1 MENIINALSWI
12 DSAAATVWILLTI
25 IMFWLLYKVYD
36 IEGRKHPVFGYGV
49 FLLILVWLYPL
60 YTFLFNQ
67 LEVAFIGNLLTLW
80 VTISYMQKLKKL
92 PIKEHKW
99 MIPQIVWIIIA
110 TFYVGCML
118 VEKYQMA

>member
-36 IEGRKHPVFGYGV
+36 IEGRKHPVFGFGV

-80 VTISYMQKLKKL
+80 ATIIYMQKLKKL
-92 PIKEHKW
+92 PVREYKW

-110 TFYVGCML
+110 TFYVGSML

>member
-25 IMFWLLYKVYD
+25 IMFWFLYKVYD
-36 IEGRKHPVFGYGV
+36 IEGRKHPVFHFGV
-49 FLLILVWLYPL
+49 FLLVLVWLYPL

-67 LEVAFIGNLLTLW
+67 LEVAFLGNLITLW
-80 VTISYMQKLKKL
+80 ATVVYMQKLRKL
-92 PIKEHKW
+92 PIKEYKW
-99 MIPQIVWIIIA
+99 MIPQIAWIIIA
-110 TFYVGCML
+110 TFYVGCMF

>member
-1 MENIINALSWI
+1 MDNSGIGVSSSSNPNDGKWKWTKTKIILFS
-12 DSAAATVWILLTI
+12 
-25 IMFWLLYKVYD
+25 
-36 IEGRKHPVFGYGV
+36 VFGV

-80 VTISYMQKLKKL
+80 VTASYMQKLKKL

-99 MIPQIVWIIIA
+99 MTPQIVWIIIA
-110 TFYVGCML
+110 TIYVGCML